1 VTRNETVARAAPA
14 RESKAA
20 GASDHA
26 QPHPFPPLMEPLTS
40 VRFLLALGVV
50 LFHYQ
55 LMWTLPPDA
64 AGLLNRARLG
74 VDVFFILSGFILA
87 HVYLKGEG
95 PPDYRR
101 FIVARFARVYPAHAA
116 IMLGMLVMVLGAGL
130 VGVGLEPGR
139 FNAPDFIQSMLLTQ
153 AWFPRSTMVLWN
165 GPAWSLSAE
174 WFAYLI
180 FPVYAWIALRLRDR
194 PVVLIALAVTLFA
207 VLDAG
212 YRMAFGVIL
221 PRAEDNLGV
230 LRILPEFLFGIGL
243 YFLGQRL
250 RLSSRT
256 AIAAVILASLAMLA
270 AMQAALDDRL
280 IVALA
285 GPLILS
291 LALLAKSGAR
301 TFLSN
306 PVWLFAG
313 EASYA
318 LYLVHIPLVM
328 VWRNAMQ
335 ALLGLD
341 GDYRMSPLEL
351 AALLALTLAAAA
363 VIHIAVEQP
372 GRRLLRRRLNRPGA
386 RAGAPLTQGETG

>member
-1 VTRNETVARAAPA
+1 MTAAPG
-14 RESKAA
+14 RTP
-20 GASDHA
+20 
-26 QPHPFPPLMEPLTS
+26 PHPFPPVMEPLTS
-40 VRFLLALGVV
+40 VRFFLALGVV

-55 LMWTLPPDA
+55 LAWTLPPEA

-87 HVYLKGEG
+87 HVYLQGDR

-101 FIVARFARVYPAHAA
+101 FIVARFARIYPAHAA

-153 AWFPRSTMVLWN
+153 AWFPRSTMALWN

-180 FPVYAWIALRLRDR
+180 FPAYAWIGLKLRDR
-194 PVVLIALAVTLFA
+194 PGVLIALSIALFIA
-207 VLDAG
+207 LDAG
-212 YRMAFGVIL
+212 YRAAFGVTL
-221 PRAEDNLGV
+221 PTAEDNLGI
-230 LRILPEFLFGIGL
+230 LRILPEFLYGVGL
-243 YFLGQRL
+243 YFLGQRI
-250 RLSSRT
+250 RLGPK
-256 AIAAVILASLAMLA
+256 AAVAATLASAVLLLG
-270 AMQAALDDRL
+270 AMQAALDGRL

-291 LALLAKSGAR
+291 LALQAKSGAR
-301 TFLSN
+301 TFLSH
-306 PVWLFAG
+306 PAWLFAG

-318 LYLVHIPLVM
+318 LYLVHIPLLM

-341 GDYRMSPLEL
+341 GDYRMGPAEL
-351 AALLALTLAAAA
+351 AVLLVLSLAAAA
-363 VIHIAVEQP
+363 VIHLVIEQP
-372 GRRLLRRRLNRPGA
+372 GRRLLRRWLNRPGA

>member
-1 VTRNETVARAAPA
+1 
-14 RESKAA
+14 
-20 GASDHA
+20 
-26 QPHPFPPLMEPLTS
+26 MEPLTS

-55 LMWTLPPDA
+55 LMWTLPPEA

-74 VDVFFILSGFILA
+74 VDIFFILSGFILA
-87 HVYLKGEG
+87 HVYLQGEG

-101 FIVARFARVYPAHAA
+101 FIVARFARIYPAHAA

-194 PVVLIALAVTLFA
+194 PVVLIALAISLFA

-250 RLSSRT
+250 RLSPRA
-256 AIAAVILASLAMLA
+256 AIGAVVVASLAMLA
-270 AMQAALDDRL
+270 AMQASLDDRL

-291 LALLAKSGAR
+291 LALLAKSGTR

-341 GDYRMSPLEL
+341 GDYRMAPLEL

-363 VIHIAVEQP
+363 VIHVAVEQP
-372 GRRLLRRRLNRPGA
+372 GRRLLRRWLNRPGA
-386 RAGAPLTQGETG
+386 RVGAPLTQGETG

>member
-1 VTRNETVARAAPA
+1 MTRNEAVARAAPA
-14 RESKAA
+14 RESKAT
-20 GASDHA
+20 GASDRA
-26 QPHPFPPLMEPLTS
+26 PPHPFPPVMEPLTS

-55 LMWTLPPDA
+55 LMWTLPPEA

-87 HVYLKGEG
+87 HVYLQGEG

-101 FIVARFARVYPAHAA
+101 FIVARFARIYPAHAA

-194 PVVLIALAVTLFA
+194 PVVLIALAIALFA

-250 RLSSRT
+250 RLSPRA
-256 AIAAVILASLAMLA
+256 AIGVVILASLAMLA

-291 LALLAKSGAR
+291 LALLAKSGTR

-351 AALLALTLAAAA
+351 AALLTLTLAAAA

-372 GRRLLRRRLNRPGA
+372 GRRLLRRWLNRPGA
-386 RAGAPLTQGETG
+386 RADAPLTQGETG